1 MDNELKSLEFYLN
14 ELSGYI
20 QGINYKGR
28 RIDKQDLQQ
37 EMRLAIIESYRR
49 LEDGECDDNYP
60 KNVLNLLRS
69 RAYGA
74 AKDYLSRNG
83 HEFSFKSFSQYNK
96 HKDDL
101 PSVTNS
107 YEGVEPFVSDDHE
120 KLAVNEILD
129 KFDKDNI
136 IRDRISGLT
145 FREIGEQKG
154 ISASGVFQQMNK
166 IKKNVQEFYIRNFPD
181 KIMSLVE

>member
-1 MDNELKSLEFYLN
+1 MTNELKSLEFYLN
-14 ELSGYI
+14 ELNGYI
-20 QGINYKGR
+20 KSIHYKGK
-28 RIDKQDLQQ
+28 RIDKEDLQQ
-37 EMRLAIIESYRR
+37 QMRLAIIESYRR
-49 LEDGECDDNYP
+49 LENGEYTNKWP
-60 KNVLNLLRS
+60 NNVTNFLRS
-69 RAYGA
+69 RCYGA
-74 AKDYLSRNG
+74 IKDYLSQNA
-83 HEFSFKSFSQYNK
+83 HEFSFSSHSQYDK

-120 KLAVNEILD
+120 KLVVNEILD

-154 ISASGVFQQMNK
+154 ISPSGVFQQMNK